1 MNPWVEAALLT
12 AMGMSVVG
20 ALGVVAARR
29 TIYAAFWLAVV
40 GVATAAFMALL
51 GFTYIAVFH
60 LLIYVGA
67 SVSFLAFTVL
77 MVEPE
82 QEPPPAHSLGRALL
96 AAAIGLVLA
105 TPLALIVPPVVTRIT
120 VSLSEFVDMLA
131 TRFDYP
137 VIVTLI
143 ALAAVLIEAVAVAR
157 RSSRV

>member
-1 MNPWVEAALLT
+1 M
-12 AMGMSVVG
+12 VG
-20 ALGVVAARR
+20 ALGVIAARR
-29 TIYAAFWLAVV
+29 TIYSAFWLAVV

-82 QEPPPAHSLGRALL
+82 QEPPPAHSLARALL
-96 AAAIGLVLA
+96 AAAVGAVFA
-105 TPLALIVPPVVTRIT
+105 APLALLMPFGVTRVT
-120 VSLSEFVDMLA
+120 VSLGQFVDMLA